1 MRDFFKKPPR
11 QNEKKAPKEL
21 KSLGK
26 WLVGKSSDTTGRK
39 ETLQNEKI

>member
-26 WLVGKSSDTTGRK
+26 WLVGKSSNTTGRK
-39 ETLQNEKI
+39 ETKDEKI